1 MSFIILNSQDRHHQR
16 VGGVPAESPPRPL
29 QVLEVRP
36 EEGDAP
42 DPDQDEDRDQTQTTA
57 EEDADLTM

>member
-1 MSFIILNSQDRHHQR
+1 MNFQDLHHQR
-16 VGGVPAESPPRPL
+16 VGDVPAESPPRPV

-42 DPDQDEDRDQTQTTA
+42 DLDQDEDRDQTQTTA